1 MIRRHGRL
9 LATAFLALAALVLVA
24 LGAQLLR
31 WERQISRDDVVF
43 QATPLRPDLWRSAPF
58 PQLDP
63 SRAILGID
71 DDLAFRRALQLF
83 WRAKPRSI
91 DYRPLLQAYIAQA
104 QGALT
109 RIADSSSSAE
119 RRSAAFNLM
128 GVLQFSQTLPS
139 SDEAARNA
147 TIREGVGDFRNALE
161 LDATNDDAK
170 LNLELAAR
178 LYREELTGPP
188 ISGGPSGGAN
198 NGSAGGAGAIGG
210 GY

>member
-1 MIRRHGRL
+1 
-9 LATAFLALAALVLVA
+9 
-24 LGAQLLR
+24 
-31 WERQISRDDVVF
+31 
-43 QATPLRPDLWRSAPF
+43 
-58 PQLDP
+58 
-63 SRAILGID
+63 
-71 DDLAFRRALQLF
+71 
-83 WRAKPRSI
+83 
-91 DYRPLLQAYIAQA
+91 
-104 QGALT
+104 
-109 RIADSSSSAE
+109 ADSSSSAQ

-188 ISGGPSGGAN
+188 ISGGPSWSRSQGPCRWRSGQGGARKKRVARPTRSSIPRARWQRHPGRVRRADSN
-198 NGSAGGAGAIGG
+198 ARRGSRSSCAGACPGSASASLR
-210 GY
+210 